1 MELLKGW
8 IVDSVSEYEAK
19 QQQLSDRYNIKGR
32 YAGRLVNSQ
41 TIPDVSLKSGKYF
54 IPGKK
59 GLYEINKADIFVQD
73 L

>member
-32 YAGRLVNSQ
+32 YAGRVVNGQ
-41 TIPDVSLKSGKYF
+41 TIPDVVLKSGKYF

-59 GLYEINKADIFVQD
+59 GLYEINKVDIFVQD